1 MKYFYIAV
9 TVEENKKYY
18 SYVIKTNENTNLL
31 TTLKIKNIICAALCP
46 SKKEAARRVEYWNAT
61 YKANGTYLFN
71 DLTEG

>member
-46 SKKEAARRVEYWNAT
+46 SKKEAAKNVCIS
-61 YKANGTYLFN
+61 
-71 DLTEG
+71 